1 MVPVAVKQVGWV
13 VVTVGAAGGAG
24 WALIVTEVG
33 VDIQALSTELL
44 ALME

>member
-1 MVPVAVKQVGWV
+1 V

-33 VDIQALSTELL
+33 FDMQELSAALLT
-44 ALME
+44 LME